1 LTKKFEETFHG
12 NVAEA
17 IIHFTQKEPK
27 GEFVVVMEG
36 KSKEENVAKTNKEK
50 YGK

>member
-1 LTKKFEETFHG
+1 
-12 NVAEA
+12 VAEA